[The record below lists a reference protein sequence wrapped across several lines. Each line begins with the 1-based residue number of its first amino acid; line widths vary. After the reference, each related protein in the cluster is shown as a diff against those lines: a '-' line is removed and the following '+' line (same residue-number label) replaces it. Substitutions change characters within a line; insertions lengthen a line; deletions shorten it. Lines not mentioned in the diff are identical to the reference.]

1 MAKPDVLVRYGAD
14 TKGVDS
20 ANKKLTKEF
29 DALGKAVTGLFA
41 GASLAGIAAYTK
53 DVIDAITA
61 TNRWSKALGVPIKQ
75 LSAMGYATETVGI
88 STEQLS
94 DQLKDVSEK
103 IADAYVTGGGE
114 ANEALKQLNLSAED
128 LNKLNPADQL
138 LAIAK
143 GLENVGSRGERIKV
157 MEDLA
162 NDATLL
168 LPLLED
174 NAEGMRRLMAEAES
188 LGVVIDQEMTQKAI
202 AAKEQ
207 MRLFDASM
215 DALGMTMAVE
225 LMPHITDF
233 VKLLNE
239 LTPYASAAGRAIDYL
254 QNKMQDLYFL
264 SSSVEHLMMADLER
278 AAAMWDRIGDYGDDE
293 PPTVLPEIEVT
304 APPPPG
310 GYKAPPPKPVR
321 TGGGSGGSTAEDEYQ
336 KALARLAVEYRSLEN
351 AMNPVLAIEREM
363 VAQLDLLNKATALLN
378 VSEEEFERMQ
388 KLIVASANEKLDAL
402 YDQEEAAEELAF
414 AWDAAGTSVG
424 NALAEMVTG
433 AKTAEGAIR
442 SLLAQVI
449 KLAAQFATQ
458 KLLLPALGLS
468 AVAADG
474 MPLPG
479 GSTLS
484 PGVVNSPTL
493 FKFAKGGKLGLA
505 GEAGAEA
512 ILPLTR
518 GSSGKLGVEASGM
531 AQNVNVYNYASAE
544 VETRQGIN
552 PNDLDIIVRR
562 VTSDV
567 VRGGSPIARGL
578 EATYGLTRGRLRG

>member
-1 MAKPDVLVRYGAD
+1 
-14 TKGVDS
+14 
-20 ANKKLTKEF
+20 
-29 DALGKAVTGLFA
+29 
-41 GASLAGIAAYTK
+41 
-53 DVIDAITA
+53 
-61 TNRWSKALGVPIKQ
+61 
-75 LSAMGYATETVGI
+75 
-88 STEQLS
+88 
-94 DQLKDVSEK
+94 
-103 IADAYVTGGGE
+103 
-114 ANEALKQLNLSAED
+114 
-128 LNKLNPADQL
+128 
-138 LAIAK
+138 
-143 GLENVGSRGERIKV
+143 
-157 MEDLA
+157 
-162 NDATLL
+162 
-168 LPLLED
+168 
-174 NAEGMRRLMAEAES
+174 
-188 LGVVIDQEMTQKAI
+188 
-202 AAKEQ
+202 
-207 MRLFDASM
+207 
-215 DALGMTMAVE
+215 
-225 LMPHITDF
+225 
-233 VKLLNE
+233 
-239 LTPYASAAGRAIDYL
+239 
-254 QNKMQDLYFL
+254 
-264 SSSVEHLMMADLER
+264 
-278 AAAMWDRIGDYGDDE
+278 MWDRIGDYGDDG
-293 PPTVLPEIEVT
+293 PPTVLEEIEVT

-310 GYKAPPPKPVR
+310 GYKAPPPKPGR

-378 VSEEEFERMQ
+378 VSEEEFARMQ
-388 KLIVASANEKLDAL
+388 KLIVAAANEKLDVL
-402 YDQEEAAEELAF
+402 YAQEEAAEELGF

-424 NALAEMVTG
+424 NALGEMVTG
-433 AKTAEGAIR
+433 AKTAEGAVR

-578 EATYGLTRGRLRG
+578 ESTYGLTRGRLRG